1 MIFPIYAIN
10 IVDFEY
16 ACDCDTVNYIKR
28 SEKYNDIVIS
38 DDNFDNYYDFV
49 FSEKFTKVI
58 SQISFG
64 DFNEGIEFDLI
75 ETMGFLGTIIYQF
88 SGFTV
93 SSSLFLGI
101 NGLSLLSKPSP
112 CNSIAQQE

>member
-1 MIFPIYAIN
+1 MYKLILFFVFSLFTVNSYSCRIRASNTSNRADNKIEKDFEKFWTQFQQLVKIKDKTNIKSSLIFPIYAIN

-49 FSEKFTKVI
+49 FSEK
-58 SQISFG
+58 S
-64 DFNEGIEFDLI
+64 
-75 ETMGFLGTIIYQF
+75 
-88 SGFTV
+88 
-93 SSSLFLGI
+93 
-101 NGLSLLSKPSP
+101 
-112 CNSIAQQE
+112 C